1 MGKDGDTMSQLHSDL
16 PTKFKGELSLAKHLI
31 SLPDDQMHFWFGLD
45 SIPGV
50 FDIDVILWHEEIG
63 VFIIEVKA
71 VSLNMIE
78 QFGYGKCTITGRDTD
93 KSPQK
98 QAYDGFDSLRNYIG
112 YKLKRLPFISCTACF
127 PKISREKWKHVWKD
141 KNICDLS
148 ENMLFQE
155 DLYADLNTLKERLKY
170 IRIHPP
176 MRTGT
181 THKFHHNKAAFE
193 SFKNELNPVSR
204 QERSITDLEK
214 LEILESTAK
223 KEAFKEAPPTESTLL
238 YYTGYPGTGKTF
250 RLLSIGINHAFEGK
264 RVLFVCFNK
273 VLASDIRRLISL
285 SKKLNLTKLN
295 FEVYDIFDLL
305 KKISEN
311 YRINPQDLETGP
323 DEWAEY
329 IVEELNDNVY
339 DLDKYNTILVD
350 EAQDMKEWM
359 FEMIHFHSKKTSTF
373 CLAGGKG
380 QELYG
385 EESPWLQQFKKKC
398 VIKSLRRNFRNTQ
411 PIFQVA
417 QTFYESKLKTAKLDQ
432 IVRRF
437 GSHRKNQESFS
448 FARREGCVFR
458 RIRTLIPR
466 IFGHPFQSISDT
478 YSKAKRTPPDRSEA
492 TLENL

>member
-1 MGKDGDTMSQLHSDL
+1 MSQIHSDY
-16 PTKFKGELSLAKHLI
+16 PTKYTGELSLAKHLS
-31 SLPDDQMHFWFGLD
+31 SLPDDKMHFWFGLD

-50 FDIDVILWHEEIG
+50 FDIDAILWHEEIG

-71 VSLNMIE
+71 VSLKMIE
-78 QFGYGKCTITGRDTD
+78 RFSYDKCTITGRNTGR
-93 KSPQK
+93 SPQK

-127 PKISREKWKHVWKD
+127 PNISREKWKHVWDD

-181 THKFHHNKAAFE
+181 TLKFHHNKTVFE

-204 QERSITDLEK
+204 QERSVTDLEK
-214 LEILESTAK
+214 LQILERTAK
-223 KEAFKEAPPTESTLL
+223 KEAFKEVPPTESSKL

-264 RVLFVCFNK
+264 SVLFVCFNK
-273 VLASDIRRLISL
+273 VLATDIRRLISL
-285 SKKLNLTKLN
+285 SKKLNLTKSNL
-295 FEVYDIFDLL
+295 EVYDIFDLL
-305 KKISEN
+305 KKHSEN
-311 YRINPQDLETGP
+311 YRISTHDLETGH

-339 DLDKYNTILVD
+339 DLDEYDTILVD

-359 FEMIHFHSKKTSTF
+359 FKMIHCHSKQTSTF

-385 EESPWLQQFKKKC
+385 EEPPWLQHF
-398 VIKSLRRNFRNTQ
+398 
-411 PIFQVA
+411 
-417 QTFYESKLKTAKLDQ
+417 
-432 IVRRF
+432 
-437 GSHRKNQESFS
+437 
-448 FARREGCVFR
+448 
-458 RIRTLIPR
+458 
-466 IFGHPFQSISDT
+466 
-478 YSKAKRTPPDRSEA
+478 
-492 TLENL
+492 